1 MIELKNISKSYP
13 NKKTTF
19 QALEEVNLTVNQGEI
34 VGILGYSGAGK
45 STLVR
50 MINGLIEP
58 TSGTVSIEG
67 ISLDMN
73 KQKAIDRMRQS
84 IGMIF
89 QHFNLIA
96 SMTVY
101 ENIKLPL
108 DIAKYKG
115 DKHARILELLDL
127 VGLSEKKDNYPKS
140 LSGGERQRVGIGR
153 ALANHPKVLLCDEAT
168 SALDQKTATDILDL
182 LKHIH
187 HKTQLTIVFI
197 THQIEVVKALC
208 DRVVVMDGGHIVEDV
223 LIKDLFVNPKSV
235 VAKSLLQ
242 SFKYETKE
250 HQVYEL
256 VYNHKNSD
264 DTILSDCIK
273 QYQIDVNI
281 KYAKTLELKSETI
294 GFLYVQMTGARVE
307 DAIGYLRKHQVE
319 VNLYAI

>member
-1 MIELKNISKSYP
+1 MIELKHISKSYP
-13 NKKTTF
+13 HKKTTF
-19 QALEEVNLTVNQGEI
+19 HALDEVNLTIQAGEI

-50 MINGLIEP
+50 IINGLIEP
-58 TSGTVSIEG
+58 TDGIVSIDG
-67 ISLDMN
+67 VAIDMH
-73 KQKAIDRMRQS
+73 KQKAIDRMRHT

-89 QHFNLIA
+89 QHFNLIH

-108 DIAKYKG
+108 DIAKYPGNK
-115 DKHARILELLDL
+115 DERILELLSL
-127 VGLSEKKDNYPKS
+127 VGLSDKKEMYPKS
-140 LSGGERQRVGIGR
+140 LSGGERQRVGIAR

-187 HKTQLTIVFI
+187 DKTGVTIVFI

-208 DRVVVMDGGHIVEDV
+208 DRVVVMDLGHIVEDTK
-223 LIKDLFVNPKSV
+223 IKDLFIHPQSM

-242 SFKYETKE
+242 TFKYETNE
-250 HQVYEL
+250 SMVYEL

-273 QYQIDVNI
+273 QFNIDVNI

-294 GFLYVQMTGARVE
+294 GFLYVQFFGKQTNE
-307 DAIGYLRKHQVE
+307 AIAYLKAHNVE
-319 VNLYAI
+319 VNLYAQ

>member
-13 NKKTTF
+13 TKKTTF
-19 QALEEVNLTVNQGEI
+19 HALEDINLTIEKGEI

-50 MINGLIEP
+50 IINGLIEP
-58 TSGTVSIEG
+58 SKGEIFIDGTSLV
-67 ISLDMN
+67 LN

-89 QHFNLIA
+89 QHFNLIH

-101 ENIKLPL
+101 DNIKLPL
-108 DIAKYKG
+108 DIAKYPG
-115 DKHARILELLDL
+115 DKQTRILELLDL
-127 VGLSEKKDNYPKS
+127 VGLSEKKDQYPKS
-140 LSGGERQRVGIGR
+140 LSGGERQRVGIAR

-182 LKHIH
+182 LKRIH
-187 HKTQLTIVFI
+187 QKTGLTIVFI

-208 DRVVVMDGGHIVEDV
+208 DRVVVMDSGKIVEDV
-223 LIKDLFVNPKSV
+223 LIKDLFVNPKSL

-294 GFLYVQMTGARVE
+294 GFLYVQMTGVHVPE
-307 DAIGYLRKHQVE
+307 AIEYLRAHHVE

>member
-1 MIELKNISKSYP
+1 MIELKNISKSYT

-19 QALEEVNLTVNQGEI
+19 HALDDINLTIEPGEI
-34 VGILGYSGAGK
+34 LGILGYSGAGK

-58 TSGTVSIEG
+58 SSGNVSFEG

-127 VGLSEKKDNYPKS
+127 VGLSDKKDNYPKS

-168 SALDQKTATDILDL
+168 SALDQKTSTDILDL
-182 LKHIH
+182 LKRIH
-187 HKTQLTIVFI
+187 QKTQLTIVFI

-294 GFLYVQMTGARVE
+294 GFLYVQMTGTHVE

>member
-1 MIELKNISKSYP
+1 MIELKHISKSYP

-19 QALEEVNLTVNQGEI
+19 QALDEVNLSIQAGEI

-50 MINGLIEP
+50 IINGLIEP
-58 TSGTVSIEG
+58 NSGVVSIDG
-67 ISLDMN
+67 VALDMH
-73 KQKAIDRMRQS
+73 KQQAIDRMRHT

-89 QHFNLIA
+89 QHFNLIH

-108 DIAKYKG
+108 DIAKYAGNK
-115 DKHARILELLDL
+115 DERILELLSL
-127 VGLSEKKDNYPKS
+127 VGLSDKKEMYPKS
-140 LSGGERQRVGIGR
+140 LSGGERQRVGIAR

-182 LKHIH
+182 LKQIH
-187 HKTQLTIVFI
+187 EKTGVTIVFI

-208 DRVVVMDGGHIVEDV
+208 DRVVVMDSGHIVEDTK
-223 LIKDLFVNPKSV
+223 IKDLFIHPQSV

-242 SFKYETKE
+242 TFKYETTE
-250 HQVYEL
+250 SMVYEL

-273 QYQIDVNI
+273 QFNIDVNI

-294 GFLYVQMTGARVE
+294 GFLYVQFFGKQTNE
-307 DAIGYLRKHQVE
+307 AIAYLKAHHVE
-319 VNLYAI
+319 VNLYAQ

>member
-1 MIELKNISKSYP
+1 MIELKSISKSYP

-19 QALEEVNLTVNQGEI
+19 VALEDVNLTVNQGEI

-50 MINGLIEP
+50 IINGLIEP
-58 TSGTVSIEG
+58 TSGTVSIDG

-89 QHFNLIA
+89 QHFNLIH

-108 DIAKYKG
+108 DISKYAG
-115 DKHARILELLDL
+115 DKQARILELLDL
-127 VGLSEKKDNYPKS
+127 VGLSDKMDNYPKS
-140 LSGGERQRVGIGR
+140 LSGGERQRVGIAR
-153 ALANHPKVLLCDEAT
+153 ALANHPSVLLCDEAT

-187 HKTQLTIVFI
+187 QKTQLTIVFI

-208 DRVVVMDGGHIVEDV
+208 DRVVVMDGGKIVEDV

-235 VAKSLLQ
+235 VAKNLLQ

-294 GFLYVQMTGARVE
+294 GFLYVQMTGSHVD
-307 DAIGYLRKHQVE
+307 DAIKYLKDHQVE

>member
-13 NKKTTF
+13 TKKTTF
-19 QALEEVNLTVNQGEI
+19 HALEDINLTIEKGEI

-50 MINGLIEP
+50 IINGLIEP
-58 TSGTVSIEG
+58 SKGEIFIDGTSLE
-67 ISLDMN
+67 LN

-89 QHFNLIA
+89 QHFNLIH

-101 ENIKLPL
+101 DNIKLPL
-108 DIAKYKG
+108 DIAKYPG
-115 DKHARILELLDL
+115 DKQTRILELLDL
-127 VGLSEKKDNYPKS
+127 VGLSEKKDQYPKL
-140 LSGGERQRVGIGR
+140 LSGGERQRVGIAR

-182 LKHIH
+182 LKQIH
-187 HKTQLTIVFI
+187 QKTGLTIVFI

-208 DRVVVMDGGHIVEDV
+208 DRVVVMDSGKIVEDV
-223 LIKDLFVNPKSV
+223 LIKDLFVNPKSL

-294 GFLYVQMTGARVE
+294 GFLYVQMTGVHVPE
-307 DAIGYLRKHQVE
+307 AIEYLRTHHVE

>member
-1 MIELKNISKSYP
+1 MLELKNISKSYP
-13 NKKTTF
+13 TKKTTF
-19 QALEEVNLTVNQGEI
+19 HALEDINLTIEKGEI

-50 MINGLIEP
+50 IINGLIEP
-58 TSGTVSIEG
+58 SKGEIFIDGTSLE
-67 ISLDMN
+67 LN

-89 QHFNLIA
+89 QHFNLIH

-101 ENIKLPL
+101 DNIKLPL
-108 DIAKYKG
+108 DIAKYPG
-115 DKHARILELLDL
+115 DKQARILELLDL
-127 VGLSEKKDNYPKS
+127 VGLSEKKDQYPKS
-140 LSGGERQRVGIGR
+140 LSGGERQRVGIAR

-182 LKHIH
+182 LKQIH
-187 HKTQLTIVFI
+187 QKTGLTIVFI

-208 DRVVVMDGGHIVEDV
+208 DRVVVMDSGKIVEDV
-223 LIKDLFVNPKSV
+223 LIKDLFVNPKSL

-294 GFLYVQMTGARVE
+294 GFLYVQMTGVHVPE
-307 DAIGYLRKHQVE
+307 AIEYLRAHHVE

>member
-1 MIELKNISKSYP
+1 MIELKHISKSYP

-19 QALEEVNLTVNQGEI
+19 HALDDVNLTIEAGEI

-50 MINGLIEP
+50 IINGLIEP
-58 TSGTVSIEG
+58 TGGIVSIDG
-67 ISLDMN
+67 VALDMH
-73 KQKAIDRMRQS
+73 KQKAIDRMRHT

-89 QHFNLIA
+89 QHFNLIH

-108 DIAKYKG
+108 DIAKYPGNK
-115 DKHARILELLDL
+115 DERILELLSL
-127 VGLSEKKDNYPKS
+127 VGLSDKKEMYPKS
-140 LSGGERQRVGIGR
+140 LSGGERQRVGIAR

-182 LKHIH
+182 LKQIH
-187 HKTQLTIVFI
+187 EKTGVTIVFI

-208 DRVVVMDGGHIVEDV
+208 DRVVVMDQGRIVEDTP
-223 LIKDLFVNPKSV
+223 IKHLFIHPTSL

-242 SFKYETKE
+242 TFKYETTE
-250 HQVYEL
+250 SMVYEL

-273 QYQIDVNI
+273 QFNIDVNI
-281 KYAKTLELKSETI
+281 KYAKTLALKSETI
-294 GFLYVQMTGARVE
+294 GFLYVQFFGKQTSE
-307 DAIGYLRKHQVE
+307 AIAYLKAHNVE
-319 VNLYAI
+319 VNLYAQ